1 MDGQIIKVGQQEYVM
16 GHYLASGLLGTVF
29 PAINKK
35 NPSDKIAVK
44 VPALGLKQD
53 LKDRFW
59 EEFEV
64 YKAFK
69 AKWDELYV
77 EGQKPFPLPGM
88 SKGQNL
94 TTKQEVLAM
103 EFIGNDVLTASLSK
117 IAPPLEKERFLI
129 EVATQYADLLAVL
142 HQAGYICRDRK
153 PDDLYWDEN
162 KKRLIV
168 LDWNVVAPK
177 DEAEN
182 NIGVDFY
189 TFGSLW
195 YQFLTGRYPSSD
207 MGVLDDDAWSGISI
221 AFRYSLSRLLSK
233 RTGERYRDD
242 SDLVETLTK
251 VKELLSVTF
260 PDTLSRYAQTHYEKS
275 QKSRIEMKN
284 KLEKGELSVPN
295 IDWGDNDFWALICKD
310 LACRQDI
317 SFDFT
322 HPTREELF
330 AHFQERESLLFMT
343 IKNALQRGEYQK
355 GLEQVDVLRQLAKQ
369 SNDPQL
375 VVAVERWSLFLRA
388 GSLAKQKD
396 IYFRDVPPQLEKWLS
411 FINEKKWG
419 EAESVI
425 KNLGSSNAGAD
436 LINDKDLVALFN
448 ILRAEA
454 WAHSLLSQASEYEQN
469 GEYGQALNNLGSIEE
484 KYLTPF
490 FFNIYPEYGN
500 ALVGAYPGFNIVARR
515 KELKK
520 KKPLADL
527 LKSIRQLVSTVKPG
541 EVNSENLMETLDY
554 ILYVQIPEVRSS
566 LGHADMEIVGDLNQ
580 IVKMARAIVS
590 CLLVNDPV
598 ELTYRILDILKID
611 SQTLKSIGWSDSVN
625 SALFTKAMNMCNKGS
640 GDAEKSAVIAA
651 LCVTK
656 NKSNNPIVSEVA
668 FEFAAYALET
678 AENGFDNDDVFG
690 QQAKR
695 ITDIL
700 SGCYEKELNTYEIN

>member
-103 EFIGNDVLTASLSK
+103 EFIENDVLTASLSK
-117 IAPPLEKERFLI
+117 ISLPLEKECFLI
-129 EVATQYADLLAVL
+129 EVAAQYADLLAVL

-207 MGVLDDDAWSGISI
+207 MNLLNDSIWGETSIS
-221 AFRYSLSRLLSK
+221 FRHILARLLSK
-233 RTGERYRDD
+233 REGERYRTDEE
-242 SDLVETLTK
+242 LGETINK
-251 VKELLSVTF
+251 VKEYLSIMF
-260 PDTLSRYAQTHYEKS
+260 PDELNGYAQTYYEKS
-275 QKSRIEMKN
+275 QEFRRDLKTQ
-284 KLEKGELSVPN
+284 LEKEDLSVRN
-295 IDWGDNDFWALICKD
+295 INWSDNDLWALICKD
-310 LACRQDI
+310 LAWRQDA
-317 SFDFT
+317 SLDSLS
-322 HPTREELF
+322 PTRVELV
-330 AHFQERESLLFMT
+330 AHVQERETLLLMT
-343 IKNALQRGEYQK
+343 MKNALQRGEYQK
-355 GLEQVDVLRQLAKQ
+355 GLEYVDSLRQLAKQ
-369 SNDPQL
+369 SADSQL
-375 VVAVERWSLFLRA
+375 VIVVERWNLFLRA

-411 FINEKKWG
+411 CINEKEWD
-419 EAESVI
+419 EAESVM
-425 KNLGSSNAGAD
+425 KNLGSSSAGAD
-436 LINDKDLVALFN
+436 LINDKDLIAIFN
-448 ILRAEA
+448 MLRAEA
-454 WAHSLLSQASEYEQN
+454 WAHSLVSQVSAYEQS
-469 GEYGQALNNLGSIEE
+469 GEYAQALKNLGLI
-484 KYLTPF
+484 KNDYLERLF
-490 FFNIYPEYGN
+490 YAYPEYKI
-500 ALVGAYPGFNIVARR
+500 ALIGAYPEFDIATREI
-515 KELKK
+515 ELKK

-527 LKSIRQLVSTVKPG
+527 LKSIQQLVSTVKLG
-541 EVNSENLMETLDY
+541 KVDSKNLLEVLDY
-554 ILYVQIPEVRSS
+554 ILHIQLPDVRIS
-566 LGHADMEIVGDLNQ
+566 LGEMDIGKSEDLKQ
-580 IVKMARAIVS
+580 IEKAARAIIS
-590 CLLVNDPV
+590 CLLVEDPV
-598 ELTYRILDILKID
+598 DLMYRILEILKNTPE
-611 SQTLKSIGWSDSVN
+611 TLKSIGWSESVN
-625 SALFTKAMNMCNKGS
+625 SVLLAKAMKMCVKESDG
-640 GDAEKSAVIAA
+640 AEKSAIIAS
-651 LCVTK
+651 LCIVE
-656 NKSNNPIVSEVA
+656 NRSNNSIISEMA
-668 FEFAAYALET
+668 FEFAAYALEV
-678 AENGFDNDDVFG
+678 AENGFDKDDASE

-700 SGCYEKELNTYEIN
+700 SDCYKKELNTHEIN